1 MVPGCRRPESENKM
15 KAKTDHMQECW
26 RLQAETIIKNFKK
39 RGIDGV
45 YCETAAAATAEICRR
60 IPAGA
65 LVGLGG
71 SETVI
76 ESGLIDALRNMDLR
90 LLDRYKEG
98 VSKEE
103 VDEMRRQSLVSDV
116 FICSS
121 NAVSADGRLVN
132 IDGTGNRVAA
142 MIFGPKRVIVIAGM
156 NKIAADLDTAI
167 ARARNVAA
175 PANSLRVGVDTPCSH
190 TGFCQDPHCHPP
202 HRICCQLVITEASMT
217 KGRILVVLVGESL
230 GY

>member
-1 MVPGCRRPESENKM
+1 MNTKPDYK
-15 KAKTDHMQECW
+15 KACHK
-26 RLQAETIIKNFKK
+26 LQAEQVIKNFKK
-39 RGIDGV
+39 RGLDGI
-45 YCETAAAATAEICRR
+45 YCESSDEAVKTICRMV
-60 IPAGA
+60 PAGS

-71 SETVI
+71 SETII
-76 ESGLIDALRNMDLR
+76 ESGLVDALRRMDIR

-103 VDEMRRQSLVSDV
+103 VNEMRRRGLAADI

-121 NAVSADGRLVN
+121 NAITADGKLVN

-142 MIFGPKRVIVIAGM
+142 MIFGPAQVIVMAGM
-156 NKIAADLDTAI
+156 NKVAPDLAAAI
-167 ARARNVAA
+167 ARVRNSAA
-175 PANSLRVGVDTPCSH
+175 PANSLRVGVETPCSK

-202 HRICCQLVITEASMT
+202 HRICCQLVVTEANMT
-217 KGRILVVLVGESL
+217 PGRVTVVLVGETL

>member
-1 MVPGCRRPESENKM
+1 MNT
-15 KAKTDHMQECW
+15 KTDYKKACHK
-26 RLQAETIIKNFKK
+26 LQAEQVIKNFKK
-39 RGIDGV
+39 RGLDGI
-45 YCETAAAATAEICRR
+45 YCESSDEAVKTICRMV
-60 IPAGA
+60 PAGS

-71 SETVI
+71 SETII
-76 ESGLIDALRNMDLR
+76 ESGLVDALRRMDIR

-103 VDEMRRQSLVSDV
+103 VNEMRRRGLAADI

-121 NAVSADGRLVN
+121 NAVTADGKLVN

-142 MIFGPKRVIVIAGM
+142 MIFGPAQVIVMAGM
-156 NKIAADLDTAI
+156 NKVAPDLAAAI
-167 ARARNVAA
+167 ARVRNSAA
-175 PANSLRVGVDTPCSH
+175 PANSLRVGVETPCSK

-202 HRICCQLVITEASMT
+202 HRICCQLVVTEANMT
-217 KGRILVVLVGESL
+217 PGRVTVVLVGETL

>member
-1 MVPGCRRPESENKM
+1 M
-15 KAKTDHMQECW
+15 KTKKDHKKASR
-26 RLQAETIIKNFKK
+26 RLQAETIIKNLKK
-39 RGIDGV
+39 RGMEGA
-45 YCETAAAATAEICRR
+45 YFNTCEEAVKEICSM

-65 LVGLGG
+65 RVGLGG
-71 SETVI
+71 SETVS
-76 ESGLIDALRNMDLR
+76 ESGLLDALRNMDLR
-90 LLDRYKEG
+90 LLDRYKDG

-103 VDEMRRQSLVSDV
+103 VDEMRRQNLVSDV

-167 ARARNVAA
+167 ARARNTAA
-175 PANSLRVGVDTPCSH
+175 PANSLRVGVETPCSH

-202 HRICCQLVITEASMT
+202 QRICCQLVVTEASMAP
-217 KGRILVVLVGESL
+217 GRITVVLVGESL

>member
-1 MVPGCRRPESENKM
+1 MN
-15 KAKTDHMQECW
+15 AKTDYKKACHK
-26 RLQAETIIKNFKK
+26 LQAEQVIKNFKK
-39 RGIDGV
+39 RGLDGI
-45 YCETAAAATAEICRR
+45 YCESSDEAVKTICRMV
-60 IPAGA
+60 PAGS

-71 SETVI
+71 SETII
-76 ESGLIDALRNMDLR
+76 ESGLVDALRRMDIR

-103 VDEMRRQSLVSDV
+103 VNEMRRRGLAADI

-121 NAVSADGRLVN
+121 NAITADGKLVN

-142 MIFGPKRVIVIAGM
+142 MIFGPAQVIVMAGM
-156 NKIAADLDTAI
+156 NKVAPDLAAAI
-167 ARARNVAA
+167 ARVRNSAA
-175 PANSLRVGVDTPCSH
+175 PANSLRVGVETPCSK

-202 HRICCQLVITEASMT
+202 HRICCQLVVTEANMT
-217 KGRILVVLVGESL
+217 PGRVTVVLVGETL

>member
-1 MVPGCRRPESENKM
+1 MAKNNHKIESWRRL
-15 KAKTDHMQECW
+15 AQT
-26 RLQAETIIKNFKK
+26 LIKNFKK
-39 RGIDGV
+39 RGIEGAYFD
-45 YCETAAAATAEICRR
+45 TSAEAVKDICSA

-71 SETVI
+71 SETII
-76 ESGLIDALRNMDLR
+76 ESGLLEALRKMDLR

-103 VDEMRRQSLVSDV
+103 VDEMRHQGLAADIY
-116 FICSS
+116 ICSS
-121 NAVSADGRLVN
+121 NAVTADGKLVN

-142 MIFGPKRVIVIAGM
+142 MVFGPKKVIIMAGM
-156 NKIAADLDTAI
+156 NKVAANVEAAI
-167 ARARNVAA
+167 ARVKNVAA
-175 PANSLRVGVDTPCSH
+175 PANSIRVGIETPCSK

-202 HRICCQLVITEASMT
+202 HRICCQLVVTEASMT
-217 KGRILVVLVGESL
+217 PGRVTVVLVGEAL